1 MLKPTL
7 KHVINRQLDSF
18 ACVNGWIKK
27 VRKQKRFWFAEIND
41 GSTAESLQ
49 AVIPSE
55 LIKDHN
61 ILSLGTSLELN
72 GKLVKSLGSM
82 QKLEILVDNFRVLG
96 KCPGDSYPIQKLNN
110 SADFMRSNSLNF
122 RLRTDRDSSIA
133 RLKSELFSS
142 LAHVLRINDFI
153 RFFPPILTEHDCE
166 GGGEVFRVEAE
177 RHNFFSKP
185 AFLTVSTQL
194 HLEIAA
200 AAFPRV
206 YSFSPV
212 FRAENQDT
220 TKHLS
225 EFWMLEC
232 EISFLDDLFIL
243 SNFIE
248 DLLKSSAKELFNTC
262 KDDALDR
269 EKTDRFFNRPFSRI
283 SYTDAVKELSK
294 LNSKFIHSLNWGK
307 DLQTEHERF
316 LAEEIIKGPVFVTDY
331 PANLKPFYMKLNDDG
346 KTVKCLDL
354 LIPGIGEIV
363 GGSLRED
370 DYDILKSNI
379 RQKLGTI
386 EENNPLQWYL
396 DLRKFGSV
404 PHGGFGLGFDRFLQF
419 LSGTN
424 NIRDTV
430 MIPRYAGAI
439 KF

>member
-1 MLKPTL
+1 MLKPIL
-7 KHVINRQLDSF
+7 KNVMDRPLGSVS
-18 ACVNGWIKK
+18 CVNGWIKN

-41 GSTAESLQ
+41 GSSAESLQ

-55 LIKDHN
+55 LINDHAT
-61 ILSLGTSLELN
+61 LSLGTSLELN

-82 QKLEILVDNFRVLG
+82 QKVEILVDSFRILG
-96 KCPGDSYPIQKLNN
+96 KCPSDSYPIQKLNN
-110 SADFMRSNSLNF
+110 SADFLRSNSLNF
-122 RLRTDRDSSIA
+122 RLRSERDSSIA
-133 RLKSELFSS
+133 RLKSELASS
-142 LAHVLRINDFI
+142 LTNVLHANDFI
-153 RFFPPILTEHDCE
+153 RIFPPILTEHDCE
-166 GGGEVFRVEAE
+166 GGGEVFRVEAD

-185 AFLTVSTQL
+185 AYLTVSTQL

-206 YSFSPV
+206 FSFSPV

-232 EISFLDDLFIL
+232 EISFLDNLEVL
-243 SNFIE
+243 SGFIE
-248 DLLKSSAKELFNTC
+248 NLLKSSAKELLNNC
-262 KDDALDR
+262 KDGALDR
-269 EKTDRFFNRPFSRI
+269 EKSNRFFNAPFSRI
-283 SYTDAVKELSK
+283 TYTDVVKELSK
-294 LNSKFIHSLNWGK
+294 INEKFIHSLNWGK

-316 LAEEIIKGPVFVTDY
+316 LAEEIFKGPVFVTDY
-331 PANLKPFYMKLNDDG
+331 PAILKPFYMKLNDDG
-346 KTVKCLDL
+346 ETVSCLDL

-370 DYDILKSNI
+370 DYDALKSNI
-379 RQKLGTI
+379 REKTDTD
-386 EENNPLQWYL
+386 EVNNPLQWYL

>member
-7 KHVINRQLDSF
+7 KHVINLPFDSV

-55 LIKDHN
+55 LIKDN
-61 ILSLGTSLELN
+61 DSLSLGTSLELN

-82 QKLEILVDNFRVLG
+82 QSLEILVDSFQILG
-96 KCPGDSYPIQKLNN
+96 KCPSDSYPIQKLNN
-110 SADFMRSNSLNF
+110 SADFMRCNSLNF

-133 RLKSELFSS
+133 RLKSELVSS
-142 LAHVLRINDFI
+142 LSNVLRLNDFI
-153 RFFPPILTEHDCE
+153 RIFPPILTEHDCE
-166 GGGEVFRVEAE
+166 GGGEVFHVATN

-185 AFLTVSTQL
+185 AYLTVSTQL

-232 EISFLDDLFIL
+232 EISFLDDLRVL
-243 SNFIE
+243 SGFIE

-262 KDDALDR
+262 HDGALDR
-269 EKTDRFFNRPFSRI
+269 EKTDRFFNVPFSII
-283 SYTDAVKELSK
+283 SYTDAVNELSK
-294 LNSKFIHSLNWGK
+294 ISGKFIHSLSWGK

-316 LAEEIIKGPVFVTDY
+316 LAEEIFKGPVFVTDY
-331 PANLKPFYMKLNDDG
+331 PANLKPFYMKLNADG
-346 KTVKCLDL
+346 KTVNCLDL
-354 LIPGIGEIV
+354 LVPGIGEIV

-370 DYDILKSNI
+370 DYDTLKWNI
-379 RQKLGTI
+379 HKKLSI
-386 EENNPLQWYL
+386 VEENNPLQWYL

-430 MIPRYAGAI
+430 MIPRYAGSI